1 MSETFERAKKD
12 GFATV
17 PHQYTQTIEKGH
29 GRQEIRRYWIIDDE
43 EIIASLNPKGA
54 WKNLRS
60 IGMVESERYIGQKI
74 TKEVRYY
81 ITSLKGDVH
90 VFAKAVRSHWGIE
103 NSVHWVLDV
112 VFHEDLSRIR
122 AGHSAHNFGV
132 LRHIALNLIR
142 REKTAKYGVHAKRLK
157 AGWSTDYLEKVLT
170 A

>member
-1 MSETFERAKKD
+1 
-12 GFATV
+12 
-17 PHQYTQTIEKGH
+17 
-29 GRQEIRRYWIIDDE
+29 
-43 EIIASLNPKGA
+43 
-54 WKNLRS
+54 
-60 IGMVESERYIGQKI
+60 MVESERHIGQKI

-81 ITSLKGDVH
+81 ITSLKGDVY

-142 REKTAKYGVHAKRLK
+142 REKKQRNVVFMPNA
-157 AGWSTDYLEKVLT
+157 
-170 A
+170 